1 MWVQVAGALA
11 EAGVGLEEITNRVSV
26 VAKAMGEC
34 WPRGRGGGGGGQGQ
48 PWTRS
53 STGLPGYSP
62 RAEGG
67 SPGDSQVAEPGF
79 CPITGMGS
87 LPACLRE
94 EASAALPL
102 PGLMPDAKNRM
113 VVPLTPRFS

>member
-11 EAGVGLEEITNRVSV
+11 EAGVGLEEIANRVSV

-62 RAEGG
+62 GAEGG
-67 SPGDSQVAEPGF
+67 SPGDSQVPKPGF